1 MAAHNDCL
9 FGWWVGMSSCDSVYL
24 LLHETQKEEK
34 ELFVWNQQKEH
45 TVLYGRYLEYRLMM
59 QTQQM

>member
-1 MAAHNDCL
+1 
-9 FGWWVGMSSCDSVYL
+9 MSSCNGVYL

-45 TVLYGRYLEYRLMM
+45 TVLYGRYLDYRLMM